1 MNRKVVRLRDVAV
14 AAGTSIK
21 TASRVV
27 NGDARVSPDTR
38 QRVEEA
44 VESLGY
50 QVDVTARSLRR
61 GVDDT
66 IGIVV
71 PTIGDPFFAK
81 AIEEIEQ
88 RSLDMGVK
96 LLVASNS
103 HSAETEREIVEGL
116 IARRVSGLIITPEF
130 ADYSYLQRIPTPVV
144 FIDRHPR
151 GLDTGV
157 VRVDDQGAA
166 KAAVLHL
173 ADHGHRRIAI
183 VTDDVSIRT
192 SGLRRQGY
200 HDALREKGLPIDER
214 LEAHGC
220 HDARDAF
227 EATAALIAGPHAPT
241 AIFSARSATSL
252 GVVRKLHE
260 AQRTDIALVSFGD
273 FATADVLTPAVTAI
287 DHDPAMLA
295 SAAMDRLADRIA
307 GIPDDGVDTIVPLRL
322 IARGSGEMAPA
333 RLEASA

>member
-1 MNRKVVRLRDVAV
+1 MNRKVVRLRDVAE
-14 AAGTSIK
+14 AAGTSTK

-38 QRVEEA
+38 RRVEQA

-66 IGIVV
+66 IGVVV

-88 RSLDMGVK
+88 RSMDMGVK

-103 HSAETEREIVEGL
+103 HSAETERDIVEGL
-116 IARRVSGLIITPEF
+116 LARRVAGLIITPEF
-130 ADYSYLQRIPTPVV
+130 ADYSFLQRIPTPVV

-183 VTDDVSIRT
+183 VTDDISIRT
-192 SGLRRQGY
+192 SDLRRQGY
-200 HDALREKGLPIDER
+200 YDALRERGLPIEER
-214 LEAHGC
+214 LEARGC
-220 HDARDAF
+220 HDAHDAF
-227 EATAALIAGPHAPT
+227 AATAELIEGPNAPT
-241 AIFSARSATSL
+241 AIFSSRSETSL
-252 GVVRKLHE
+252 GIVRQLH
-260 AQRTDIALVSFGD
+260 AVNRTDIALISFGD
-273 FATADVLTPAVTAI
+273 FVTADVLTPAVTAI

-295 SAAMDRLADRIA
+295 SAAMDRLAERIA
-307 GIPDDGVDTIVPLRL
+307 GVADDGSDTIVPLRL
-322 IARGSGEMAPA
+322 IERGSGEMAPA

>member
-1 MNRKVVRLRDVAV
+1 MNRKVVRLRDVAL
-14 AAGTSIK
+14 AAGTSTK

-38 QRVEEA
+38 RRVEQV

-50 QVDVTARSLRR
+50 HVDVTARSLRR

-66 IGIVV
+66 IGVVV

-88 RSLDMGVK
+88 RSMDMGVK

-103 HSAETEREIVEGL
+103 HSAETERDIVEGL
-116 IARRVSGLIITPEF
+116 LARRVAGLIITPEF
-130 ADYSYLQRIPTPVV
+130 ADYSFLQRIPTPVV

-183 VTDDVSIRT
+183 VTDDVTIRT
-192 SGLRRQGY
+192 TALRLQGY
-200 HDALREKGLPIDER
+200 HDALRDRGLVMDER
-214 LEAHGC
+214 LEARGC
-220 HDARDAF
+220 RDAHDAF
-227 EATAALIAGPHAPT
+227 EATAELIEGPNAPT
-241 AIFSARSATSL
+241 AIFSSRSETSL
-252 GVVRKLHE
+252 GVVRRLH
-260 AQRTDIALVSFGD
+260 AADRTDIALISFGD
-273 FATADVLTPAVTAI
+273 FVTADVLTPAVTAI

-295 SAAMDRLADRIA
+295 SAAMDRLVERIA
-307 GIPDDGVDTIVPLRL
+307 GVTDDGSDTIVPLR
-322 IARGSGEMAPA
+322 IIERGSGEVAPA

>member
-1 MNRKVVRLRDVAV
+1 MNRKVVRLRDVAL
-14 AAGTSIK
+14 AAGTSTK

-27 NGDARVSPDTR
+27 NGDARVSADTR
-38 QRVEEA
+38 RRVEEA
-44 VESLGY
+44 VEALGY

-88 RSLDMGVK
+88 RSLELGVK

-116 IARRVSGLIITPEF
+116 IARRVAGLIITPEF
-130 ADYSYLQRIPTPVV
+130 ADYSFIERIPTPVV
-144 FIDRHPR
+144 FVDRHPR
-151 GLDTGV
+151 GLASGV
-157 VRVDDQGAA
+157 VRVDDKAAA
-166 KAAVLHL
+166 KSAVLHL
-173 ADHGHRRIAI
+173 AQHGHRRIAI

-192 SGLRRQGY
+192 SALRRQGY
-200 HDALREKGLPIDER
+200 HDALRELGLPIEDR

-227 EATAALIAGPHAPT
+227 EATARLLADPHGPT
-241 AIFSARSATSL
+241 AIFSARSETSL
-252 GVVRKLHE
+252 GVVRQLHA
-260 AQRTDIALVSFGD
+260 AQRTDVGLVSFGD

-307 GIPDDGVDTIVPLRL
+307 GIPDDGIDTIVPLRL
-322 IARGSGEMAPA
+322 IARGSGEMSPA